1 MSGSGLRA
9 VQALAVCYRDGL
21 DPPPESVIVAD
32 VERALAEDIGEGD
45 LSAALLP
52 DDPAQARIVCREAA
66 VLAGLPW
73 ALRCF
78 AALDPEVRFEVSV
91 RDGERL
97 AADTVF
103 LRVHAR
109 SRALVSAERCALNF
123 LQTLS
128 GTATVAAEYA
138 AIVASG
144 RTRVLDT
151 RKTLPGLRL
160 AQKYAVRA
168 GGAGTHRIG
177 LFDAVLIKENH
188 IAAAGSIAAAVAA
201 ARSLGRGRFI
211 EVEVENIDELRQALA
226 AGAGRIM
233 LDEFD
238 WDELREAVQLA
249 QGRAELEVSGSM
261 DQARLSQ
268 VAALGVDYVSVGA
281 LTKHVRAIDL
291 SMRIEG

>member
-1 MSGSGLRA
+1 MSSLDLT
-9 VQALAVCYRDGL
+9 QALAACCADGL
-21 DPPPESVIVAD
+21 QPPATAIIDAD
-32 VERALAEDIGEGD
+32 VERALAEDIGDGD

-52 DDPAQARIVCREAA
+52 DYPARAAIRSREVA

-78 AALDPEVRFEVSV
+78 AALDPAARFELAA

-97 AADTVF
+97 AADAVF
-103 LRVHAR
+103 LRVHAQA
-109 SRALVSAERCALNF
+109 RALVSAERCALNF

-128 GTATVAAEYA
+128 GTATIAADYA
-138 AIVASG
+138 ALVAGTS
-144 RTRVLDT
+144 TRVLDT
-151 RKTLPGLRL
+151 RKTVPGLRL

-168 GGAGTHRIG
+168 GGADNHRIG

-188 IAAAGSIAAAVAA
+188 IAAAGSIAAAIAA
-201 ARSLGRGRFI
+201 AKALGKGRFI
-211 EVEVENIDELRQALA
+211 EVEVESLDELEQALA

-238 WDELREAVQLA
+238 WDDLQAAVRLA
-249 QGRAELEVSGSM
+249 AGRAELEVSGSM
-261 DQARLSQ
+261 DQAGLRR
-268 VAALGVDYVSVGA
+268 AAGLGVDYVSVGA

-291 SMRIEG
+291 SMRIEAD